1 VTKIARRRRK
11 SARTP
16 AGHVWTRGAGA
27 TFLCA
32 LPHAEEPEDRPKTR
46 PFAGYELVSKVSVH
60 GGAMTYKALQVA
72 LGRPVLVTVLSADA
86 GRQSAHRTH
95 FERQVE
101 VTSRLRHENVISA
114 IDAGTFKGCRYFVTE
129 YVDGRPLSDELK
141 RHRPLDVPRAVMVA
155 RDVAKALAY
164 LETVGLVHRN
174 IEPESILLTDHGP
187 TKLSGF
193 TVAKDRA
200 PNSSETWIDH
210 DLGSALYLAP
220 EFLRGDRGLD
230 GRSDIYSLGC
240 VLYHMLT
247 GLVPFDAKNAAVVLE
262 SHAIRTPTDP
272 RELRKD
278 LPAPVVEIVDRCLRK
293 RREHRY
299 AKADDLVR
307 DLDLFRAG
315 LPLAKMSTDG
325 ALWSGGIT
333 SLLPRMRRKR

>member
-1 VTKIARRRRK
+1 MKP
-11 SARTP
+11 S
-16 AGHVWTRGAGA
+16 
-27 TFLCA
+27 
-32 LPHAEEPEDRPKTR
+32 EEPPKTR
-46 PFAGYELVSKVSVH
+46 AFAGYELVSRVSAH
-60 GGAMTYKALQVA
+60 GGTATYKALQVA
-72 LGRPVLVTVLSADA
+72 LGRPVLVTVLPADA
-86 GRQSAHRTH
+86 ARQSAHRAH

-101 VTSRLRHENVISA
+101 ITSRLRHENVISA

-129 YVDGRPLSDELK
+129 YVEGRSLAEEMTAHGPIE
-141 RHRPLDVPRAVMVA
+141 PTRAVAIA
-155 RDVAKALAY
+155 RDVAKALCY
-164 LETVGLVHRN
+164 LDTVKLVHRN

-187 TKLSGF
+187 AKLSGF
-193 TVAKDRA
+193 TIAKDKS
-200 PNSSETWIDH
+200 PNGSETWIEH

-247 GLVPFDAKNAAVVLE
+247 GLAPFDAKNAAVVLE
-262 SHAIRTPTDP
+262 AHAIRTPTDP

-278 LPAPVVEIVDRCLRK
+278 LPAPLVDVVDRCLRK

-307 DLDLFRAG
+307 DLDLVRAN

-333 SLLPRMRRKR
+333 SLIPRMRRKR

>member
-1 VTKIARRRRK
+1 LTQPKPPGQPPK
-11 SARTP
+11 SRA
-16 AGHVWTRGAGA
+16 
-27 TFLCA
+27 
-32 LPHAEEPEDRPKTR
+32 
-46 PFAGYELVSKVSVH
+46 FAGYELVSRVSAH
-60 GGAMTYKALQVA
+60 GGTATYKALQVA
-72 LGRPVLVTVLSADA
+72 LGRPVLVTVLPADA
-86 GRQSAHRTH
+86 ARQSAHRSH

-101 VTSRLRHENVISA
+101 ITSRLRHENVISA

-129 YVDGRPLSDELK
+129 YVDGRSLAEELK
-141 RHRPLDVPRAVMVA
+141 RGPLDVPMAVAVA
-155 RDVAKALAY
+155 RDVAKALCY
-164 LETVGLVHRN
+164 LDTVKLVHRN

-187 TKLSGF
+187 AKLSGF
-193 TVAKDRA
+193 TIAKDKT
-200 PNSSETWIDH
+200 PNGSETWIEH

-247 GLVPFDAKNAAVVLE
+247 GLAPFDATNAAVVLE
-262 SHAIRTPTDP
+262 AHAIRTPTDP

-278 LPAPVVEIVDRCLRK
+278 VPTPLVEIVDRCLRK

-307 DLDLFRAG
+307 DLDLFRAN

-333 SLLPRMRRKR
+333 SLIPRMRRKR

>member
-1 VTKIARRRRK
+1 MT
-11 SARTP
+11 
-16 AGHVWTRGAGA
+16 
-27 TFLCA
+27 
-32 LPHAEEPEDRPKTR
+32 HAEEPQDGPKTR

-60 GGAMTYKALQVA
+60 GGAATYKALQVA
-72 LGRPVLVTVLSADA
+72 LGRPVLVTVLSVEA
-86 GRQSAHRTH
+86 GRQHAHRTH

-129 YVDGRPLSDELK
+129 YVDGRSLADELK
-141 RHRPLDVPRAVMVA
+141 AHGPLPVSRAVMVA
-155 RDVAKALAY
+155 RDVARALGY
-164 LETVGLVHRN
+164 LDTVKLVHRN
-174 IEPESILLTDHGP
+174 IEPESILLTEHGP

-193 TVAKDRA
+193 TVAKESS
-200 PNSSETWIDH
+200 PNGSETWIEH
-210 DLGSALYLAP
+210 ELGSALYLAP

-230 GRSDIYSLGC
+230 GRADIYSLGC
-240 VLYHMLT
+240 VMYHMLT

-278 LPAPVVEIVDRCLRK
+278 LPAPVVDIVDRCLRK

-307 DLDLFRAG
+307 DLDLVRAN
-315 LPLAKMSTDG
+315 LPIAKMSNDG
-325 ALWSGGIT
+325 ALWGGRI
-333 SLLPRMRRKR
+333 SALIPGMRRRR